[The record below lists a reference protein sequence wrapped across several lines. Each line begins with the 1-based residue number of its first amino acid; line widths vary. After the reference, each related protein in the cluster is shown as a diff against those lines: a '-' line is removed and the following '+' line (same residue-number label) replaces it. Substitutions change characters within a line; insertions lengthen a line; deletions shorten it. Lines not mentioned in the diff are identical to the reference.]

1 MAKFCTNC
9 GKEIAEG
16 NTVCASC
23 GAPVEGVVA
32 AAQPTVVVN
41 NNATQAKPTNGLA
54 IAGFITSLVSG
65 ILCCGSISVI
75 SLILSIVGAVKAN
88 DLGGSGK
95 GMAIA
100 GIVISAVG
108 IFLIAIVYALGGYAS
123 VQQQIQNP
131 PIPTMFG
138 V

>member
-23 GAPVEGVVA
+23 GTPVEGAVA

-41 NNATQAKPTNGLA
+41 NNTPTAAKPTNGLA
-54 IAGFITSLVSG
+54 IAGFVTSLVSG

-75 SLILSIVGAVKAN
+75 SLILSIVGAVKAK

-100 GIVISAVG
+100 GIVISVIGIIILMALFSLG
-108 IFLIAIVYALGGYAS
+108 IFAEAIEESSYGY
-123 VQQQIQNP
+123 
-131 PIPTMFG
+131 
-138 V
+138 

>member
-9 GKEIAEG
+9 GKELAEG

-23 GAPVEGVVA
+23 GAQVEGAVA

-88 DLGGSGK
+88 ELGGSGK

-100 GIVISAVG
+100 GIIISVIGIIMLIALFSLG
-108 IFLIAIVYALGGYAS
+108 IFAEAIEESSYGY
-123 VQQQIQNP
+123 
-131 PIPTMFG
+131 
-138 V
+138 